1 MFCQPFPRVKVLK
14 PFRSLATV
22 LTPPKPILPQRA
34 TFEIQN
40 GPSYQGIS
48 FGFPKPISGEA
59 VYTTSIVGYPES
71 MTDPS
76 YSGQILVFTQPIIGN
91 IGAPSPMKD
100 DYGLYRFLE
109 SGKIHCSG
117 IIVSD
122 YSAKF
127 SHWSA
132 IQSLGDW
139 CIQSGIPA
147 ISGVDTRSIVTHLRD
162 SGHAMSRI
170 NMDGPSVEQFSGQEL
185 VELDGLVN
193 YSETTEKVP
202 FTNPNTRHLAAE
214 ASTKAPFHIPSGPIH
229 VALVDFGVKENI
241 LRSLVSRGVSVTVFP
256 HDYPIQT
263 IAKHFDGVFLSN
275 GPGNPRMCTAAI
287 DNLRF
292 LLASYEGPI
301 MGICLGHQLL
311 ALAIGAETNHLRY
324 GNRGHNIAVEDKQT
338 GQYIITSQN
347 HGFAVDPATIPDD
360 WMELYTNVNDG
371 SNEGMCHR
379 TRPIMSTQFHPE
391 AKGGPRDAMYTFDN
405 YVIECG
411 RFKVKSAIRTAEN
424 PLAWVKNLPRERVI
438 DVEEVKR
445 VEKVLEKAIKKQEK
459 KVFQETGLFCPF
471 MA

>member
-1 MFCQPFPRVKVLK
+1 MFRQPFSRVKVLK

-22 LTPPKPILPQRA
+22 LTPPRTILPQRA
-34 TFEIQN
+34 TFEVQN

-100 DYGLYRFLE
+100 DYGLYRFME
-109 SGKIHCSG
+109 SEKIHCSG

-122 YSAKF
+122 YSAKY

-132 IQSLGDW
+132 IQSLGEW
-139 CIQSGIPA
+139 CIQSGVPA

-170 NMDGPSVEQFSGQEL
+170 NMDPSVEQFSFDSL
-185 VELDGLVN
+185 VKDAA
-193 YSETTEKVP
+193 TEKVP
-202 FTNPNTRHLAAE
+202 FENPNTRHLAAE
-214 ASTKAPFHIPSGPIH
+214 ASTKAPFHIPSGPLQ

-241 LRSLVSRGVSVTVFP
+241 LRSLVSRGISVTVFP
-256 HDYPIQT
+256 HDFPIQA

-275 GPGNPRMCTAAI
+275 GPGNPRMCTEAI
-287 DNLRF
+287 NNLRL

-324 GNRGHNIAVEDKQT
+324 GNRGHNIAVEDKRT
-338 GQYIITSQN
+338 GKYIITSQN

-391 AKGGPRDAMYTFDN
+391 AKGGPLDAMYTFDN

-411 RFKVKSAIRTAEN
+411 RFKTNSEMRKKGN
-424 PLAWVKNLPRERVI
+424 PLAWVKMLPRERVTE
-438 DVEEVKR
+438 VEEVER
-445 VEKVLEKAIKKQEK
+445 SGFAS
-459 KVFQETGLFCPF
+459 
-471 MA
+471 A